1 MAFAQLHCVE
11 CWRRPKKTKN
21 VDALIVIGP
30 FDRIDD
36 TELSEAI
43 RGAQQSDQRIGKETL
58 LLLQDGVPGKRL
70 VLAPTGPL
78 NRDYDDVRQEFSMP
92 PLKWRRNCRRSPS
105 GADAECGQY
114 SGRALSERAP
124 MQPIWVFVRR
134 CISRWKRAKR
144 WAK

>member
-11 CWRRPKKTKN
+11 SLAQAKENQN

-30 FDRIDD
+30 FDRIED

-78 NRDYDDVRQEFSMP
+78 NRDYDDVRQI
-92 PLKWRRNCRRSPS
+92 C
-105 GADAECGQY
+105 GA
-114 SGRALSERAP
+114 
-124 MQPIWVFVRR
+124 
-134 CISRWKRAKR
+134 
-144 WAK
+144 